1 MRIFFKK
8 IRIPGPDSESEKRGL
23 EADQLMSQWYRTGK
37 QEDMHLLNKRGN
49 WRSILIL
56 FIVFVLISALG
67 LASIY
72 WIIQGKAIPL
82 QPDSAVI
89 DEPLLIKAEAP
100 NQVNSGDIVT
110 LVIAYQNISKARL
123 IDLDLSV
130 LYPDNFIFL
139 DSFPEQPQNFDQNYW
154 KLPALEPNNS
164 RKLEIK
170 GQILGYSEEIKKIE
184 AKMFYKP
191 TNFHSTFQ
199 EEAEAEFVINK
210 SVLDII
216 LEAPDN
222 LLPEQKAECRIL
234 VKNTSGNI
242 LDKIKVKLTL
252 PTDLNV
258 SETSAVVADGV
269 WLIDKLQAG
278 EEKELKIIGNLQAR
292 AGELKEFRA
301 EAGIEENGQFILQ
314 NQAVFVAG
322 VVDPKVEIEVKP
334 LSEAKFGQALRA
346 QAVINNFSILILES
360 GVLELKVN
368 DGQDLLLWDSLLVLN
383 DYKYEVIAESSDLD
397 NGEKKIR
404 FIGLKA
410 LEPAQELVI
419 NFSFDI
425 IEVPYN
431 QEIEEF
437 AVEVEPFFSAISQD
451 LTVPVEVKGERMKFL
466 ISSAKG

>member
-8 IRIPGPDSESEKRGL
+8 TKIPGPDSESEKRGL
-23 EADQLMSQWYRTGK
+23 EADQLMSQWYQTGNR
-37 QEDMHLLNKRGN
+37 EDMHLLKKRGN

-56 FIVFVLISALG
+56 FIVFALISALG

-72 WIIQGKAIPL
+72 WIIQGSAIPL
-82 QPDSAVI
+82 QSDPTVI
-89 DEPLLIKAEAP
+89 NEPLLMKAEAP
-100 NQVNSGDIVT
+100 NQVDSGDTVT
-110 LVIAYQNISKARL
+110 LVITYQNIGKARL
-123 IDLDLSV
+123 IDLYLTV

-139 DSFPEQPQNFDQNYW
+139 DSSPEHPQNSDQNYW

-199 EEAEAEFVINK
+199 EEAEAEFDINK
-210 SVLDII
+210 SVLDIS

-234 VKNTSGNI
+234 VKNTSENI
-242 LDKIKVKLTL
+242 LDKVKIKLTL
-252 PTDLNV
+252 PPDLNI
-258 SETSAVVADGV
+258 SETSAVVTDGV

-278 EEKELKIIGNLQAR
+278 EERELKITGNLQAR

-322 VVDPKVEIEVKP
+322 VVDPKVEIEVKSA
-334 LSEAKFGQALRA
+334 SEAKFGEVLRA
-346 QAVINNFSILILES
+346 QVVINNFSILILEN

-368 DGQDLLLWDSLLVLN
+368 DSQDLLLWDSLLVLD
-383 DYKYEVIAESSDLD
+383 DYKYEVIAES
-397 NGEKKIR
+397 EKKIR

-419 NFSFDI
+419 NFSFDL

-437 AVEVEPFFSAISQD
+437 AVEAEPLFSAVSQD
-451 LTVPVEVKGERMKFL
+451 LTVPVEVKGERVKFL
-466 ISSAKG
+466 ISNF